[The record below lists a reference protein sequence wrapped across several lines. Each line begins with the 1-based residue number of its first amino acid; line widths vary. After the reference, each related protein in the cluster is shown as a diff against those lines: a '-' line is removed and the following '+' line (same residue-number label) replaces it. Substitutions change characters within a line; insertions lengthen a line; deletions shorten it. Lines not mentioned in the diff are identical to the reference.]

1 MSVNTAHNRNLQTGD
16 TQFNFLS
23 TGDISNFSHKNIMTN
38 QLFGNA
44 IDGSFN
50 NIFLRVFNNDQIDFY
65 PLLGVKS
72 ASTFSTSSNKAK
84 WVGTVHGIHYEV
96 IFHLANE
103 QTWFWEINL
112 NGKQLE
118 VDIIYGQD
126 IGLAHQDAIRSNE
139 AYTSQY
145 LDHAVFE
152 NDSSGFTVCTRQNQQ
167 QGQDYPYL
175 QQGSLG
181 KNVGYSTDG
190 FQFFGLSYKETNI
203 PEALTAA
210 SLANENY
217 QYEFAYTA
225 LQSEKIQL
233 TGKASFVF
241 YGAVASNHPDAV
253 KSPLFTQEIQQAWDA
268 LDNEQPPF
276 ETIYSLHD
284 VAFSGNGTLSSS
296 AMTSAELDALYPEKL
311 LEEWDGDSLLSF
323 FTPTYE
329 HVVLKEKELK
339 LERSHGHILMSG
351 ENHQLDQPTITS
363 TSYMPGVFNAQLVLG
378 NTSMNKLLSNV
389 RNPLNIMKTS
399 GQRIYVKFDGS
410 FQLLTMPAV
419 YELGFNYARW
429 IYKLADDELTIT
441 SFTVVDKKAVTLLV
455 SSSNNKSYDFM
466 VTNQMTMNNHEF
478 DVPFHLEVENEHSFI
493 VTADSNSDSAH
504 VHPELAYRFT
514 LNRADMRVSKLKEA
528 SLVSLEIN
536 NSSDWTLTMEGSLVG
551 EFEQVEEL
559 DFDIEKSRYQKYY
572 NGVMNGFA
580 LSFPENQESVEK
592 VNAIAWWYTHNML
605 VHYSVP
611 HGLEQYGGA
620 AWGTRDVCQG
630 PTEYFL
636 ATHQYG
642 SVKDIIKTLYSH
654 QYEDSGEWPQ
664 WFMFDEY
671 QKIQQDHSH
680 GDVIVW
686 PLKVVADYLAATNDF
701 EILEM
706 SLPYTKREDFSFTQ
720 STATLMDHIRKQINS
735 IKDNFLHD
743 THLSSYGD
751 GDWDDT
757 LQPANPKLKQYM
769 VSSWTVALTFQTIRN
784 LATSLQN
791 VNPHESHELMSLADG
806 IEKDFKIYMLNTG
819 VIPGFLYFE
828 NPEHPENLVHP
839 SDHKTGINYRL
850 LPMTR
855 GMISELLTPE
865 EALSHEALIK
875 EHFYCPDGVRLMNRP
890 ANYEGGVSKHFKRAE
905 QASNFG
911 REIGL
916 QYVHAHIRFV
926 EAMAKLGRKD
936 EVWKGLE
943 TINPIGI
950 TKVVSNAEM
959 RQSNAYFSSSDGKFN
974 TRYEAQER
982 FDELRTG
989 KVAVKG
995 GWRIYSSGP
1004 GIYMNQLISNG
1015 LGIRQQA
1022 DHLEIDPVLPS
1033 SLDGLECSFVVYGH
1047 PVTIRYHL
1055 TNQSNA
1061 LTVNGKEIAFEV
1073 LQNRYRQGGMKISKE
1088 TLESTLTNGQNLIE
1102 IWV

>member
-1 MSVNTAHNRNLQTGD
+1 MIVNSTKTCHLQTGD
-16 TQFNFLS
+16 TQFYFLPSGDVLNF
-23 TGDISNFSHKNIMTN
+23 THKNTMIN
-38 QLFGNA
+38 QLCGNA
-44 IDGSFN
+44 IDGSIN
-50 NIFLRVFNNDQIDFY
+50 NIFLRIFNNDKIDFY

-72 ASTFSTSSNKAK
+72 TSTFSTSANKAK
-84 WVGTVHGIHYEV
+84 WSGTVHGIDYEV

-103 QTWFWEINL
+103 QMWFWEVNL
-112 NGKQLE
+112 DGEQLN
-118 VDIIYGQD
+118 VDLVYGQD
-126 IGLAHQDAIRSNE
+126 VGLAHLNAIRSNE
-139 AYTSQY
+139 AYNAQY

-152 NDSSGFTVCTRQNQQ
+152 DDSTGYTVCTRQNQQ
-167 QGQDYPYL
+167 QGDDFPYL

-190 FQFFGLSYKETNI
+190 FQFFGLSYKETDI
-203 PEALTAA
+203 LEALKKS
-210 SLANENY
+210 SLANETY
-217 QYEFAYTA
+217 QYEFAYTG
-225 LQSEKIQL
+225 LQSEKMQL
-233 TGKASFVF
+233 TEKTSFVF
-241 YGAVASNHPDAV
+241 YEAVASNHPDSV
-253 KSPLFTQEIQQAWDA
+253 KNPLFTHEIQQAWES
-268 LDNEQPPF
+268 LDKEEIQF
-276 ETIYSLHD
+276 ETIDSLPD
-284 VAFSGNGTLSSS
+284 ISFAGARTISSS
-296 AMTSAELDALYPEKL
+296 VMTSAELDARYPEKL

-329 HVVLKEKELK
+329 HVVLKEKELL

-351 ENHQLDQPTITS
+351 ENHQLGEPVITS

-410 FQLLTMPAV
+410 YQLLTMPAV

-429 IYKLADDELTIT
+429 IYKLADDDLTIT
-441 SFTVVDKKAVTLLV
+441 SFTVVDKKSVSLHV
-455 SSSNNKSYDFM
+455 SSAKNISYDFM
-466 VTNQMTMNNHEF
+466 VTNQITMNNNEY
-478 DVPFHLEVENEHSFI
+478 DVPFHINDESNNSFI

-504 VHPELAYRFT
+504 VHPDLAYRFT
-514 LNRADMRVSKLKEA
+514 LHGADMTVSKHKEA

-551 EFEQVEEL
+551 EFEQVEPL
-559 DFDIEKSRYQKYY
+559 DFDFEKSRYQTYY
-572 NGVMNGFA
+572 SGVMNGFA
-580 LSFPENQESVEK
+580 LSLDGNQESVEK

-636 ATHQYG
+636 ATHQYD

-654 QYEDSGEWPQ
+654 QYEDTGEWPQ

-686 PLKVVADYLAATNDF
+686 PLKVVADYLTATNDF
-701 EILEM
+701 DILDM
-706 SLPYTKREDFSFTQ
+706 NIPYTDRSDFSFT
-720 STATLMDHIRKQINS
+720 APVTLMDHMRKQIKS

-784 LATSLQN
+784 LATSLQS
-791 VNPHESHELMSLADG
+791 VNPKESGELMNLAEG
-806 IEKDFKIYMLNTG
+806 IEKDFKTYMLNTG

-828 NPEHPENLVHP
+828 DPENPENMVHP
-839 SDHKTGINYRL
+839 SDQKTGINYRL

-865 EALSHEALIK
+865 EAASHEALIK

-890 ANYEGGVSKHFKRAE
+890 ANYDGGVSKHFKRAE

-926 EAMAKLGRKD
+926 EAMAKMGRKE

-950 TKVVSNAEM
+950 TKVVSNAQK
-959 RQSNAYFSSSDGKFN
+959 RQSNAYFSSSDGNFK

-982 FDELRTG
+982 FNELRTG
-989 KVAVKG
+989 QVSVKG

-1022 DHLEIDPVLPS
+1022 DYLEIDPVLPS
-1033 SLDGLECSFVVYGH
+1033 SLDGLECSFDVYGK

-1055 TNQSNA
+1055 TNQEGA
-1061 LTVNGKEIAFEV
+1061 LTVNGKEVVYES
-1073 LQNRYRQGGMKISKE
+1073 LLNRYRQGGVKIAKE
-1088 TLESTLTNGQNLIE
+1088 DLNEVLTDGQNLIE
-1102 IWV
+1102 IWG

>member
-1 MSVNTAHNRNLQTGD
+1 MTAYTNKTYQLQTGD
-16 TQFNFLS
+16 TQVNFLPSGDVS
-23 TGDISNFSHKNIMTN
+23 TISHKNMMVN
-38 QLFGNA
+38 QLIGNA
-44 IDGSFN
+44 IDGSIN
-50 NIFLRVFNNDQIDFY
+50 NIFLRIFSNDKIDFY

-72 ASTFSTSSNKAK
+72 TSTFSTSANKAK
-84 WVGTVHGIHYEV
+84 WAGTVPGIDYEV

-103 QTWFWEINL
+103 QMWFWEVNL
-112 NGKQLE
+112 DGEQLD
-118 VDIIYGQD
+118 VDLVYGQD
-126 IGLAHQDAIRSNE
+126 VGVAHINALRSNE
-139 AYTSQY
+139 AYNAQY

-152 NDSSGFTVCTRQNQQ
+152 DTTGFTVCTRQNQQ
-167 QGQDYPYL
+167 QGDYFPYL
-175 QQGSLG
+175 QQGSLE

-190 FQFFGLSYKETNI
+190 FQFFGLSYKETDI
-203 PEALTAA
+203 PEALTKA
-210 SLANENY
+210 SLANETY

-225 LQSEKIQL
+225 LQSEKISL
-233 TGKASFVF
+233 TGKTSFVF
-241 YGAVASNHPDAV
+241 YGAVASHHPNAV
-253 KSPLFTQEIQQAWDA
+253 KNPLFIQEIQHAWDGIEKEEVSFKT
-268 LDNEQPPF
+268 LDSP
-276 ETIYSLHD
+276 HD
-284 VAFSGNGTLSSS
+284 LAFSGAGTISSS

-311 LEEWDGDSLLSF
+311 LEEWDGESLLSF

-329 HVVLKEKELK
+329 HVVMKEKELQ

-351 ENHQLDQPTITS
+351 ENHQLGEPVITS

-399 GQRIYVKFDGS
+399 GQRIYVKLDGEY
-410 FQLLTMPAV
+410 QLLTMPAV

-441 SFTVVDKKAVTLLV
+441 SFTVVDKKAVTLHV
-455 SSSNNKSYDFM
+455 SSSHNKSYDFM
-466 VTNQMTMNNHEF
+466 VTNQITMNNNEYEA
-478 DVPFHLEVENEHSFI
+478 PFHLEVENDNSFI
-493 VTADSNSDSAH
+493 VAADSTSDSAH
-504 VHPELAYRFT
+504 VHPNLAYRFK
-514 LNRADMRVSKLKEA
+514 LHGADMTVSKLKEA

-536 NSSDWTLTMEGSLVG
+536 TTSNWTLTMEGSLVG
-551 EFEQVEEL
+551 EFDHFEEL
-559 DFDIEKSRYQKYY
+559 DFDLEKSRYQTYY
-572 NGVMNGFA
+572 KGVMNGFS
-580 LSFPENQESVEK
+580 LSLPANQESVEK
-592 VNAIAWWYTHNML
+592 VNAISWWYTHNML

-636 ATHQYG
+636 ATHQYE

-654 QYEDSGEWPQ
+654 QYEDTGEWPQ
-664 WFMFDEY
+664 WFMFDKY
-671 QKIQQDHSH
+671 QTIQQDHSH

-686 PLKVVADYLAATNDF
+686 PLKVVADYLTATNDV
-701 EILEM
+701 EILNM
-706 SLPYTKREDFSFTQ
+706 TIPYTNRSDFSFTAP
-720 STATLMDHIRKQINS
+720 ATLMDHVRKQIKS

-784 LATSLQN
+784 LATSLQT
-791 VNPHESHELMSLADG
+791 VNPQESDELMNLAEG
-806 IEKDFKIYMLNTG
+806 IEKDFKTYMLNTD

-828 NPEHPENLVHP
+828 DPENPENMVHP
-839 SDHKTGINYRL
+839 SDYKTGINYRL

-865 EALSHEALIK
+865 EAVSHEALIK

-926 EAMAKLGRKD
+926 EAMAKLGRTE

-950 TKVVSNAEM
+950 TKVVSNAQK
-959 RQSNAYFSSSDGKFN
+959 RQSNAYFSSSDGNFK
-974 TRYEAQER
+974 TRYEAQDR
-982 FDELRTG
+982 FNELRTG
-989 KVAVKG
+989 QVSVKG

-1022 DHLEIDPVLPS
+1022 DHLEIDPILPS
-1033 SLDGLECSFVVYGH
+1033 SLDGLECSFVVYGK

-1055 TNQSNA
+1055 SNQEGT
-1061 LTVNGKEIAFEV
+1061 LTVNGNEVDFES
-1073 LQNRYRQGGMKISKE
+1073 LQNRYRQGGVKIGKKA
-1088 TLESTLTNGQNLIE
+1088 LEAELTDDENLIE
-1102 IWV
+1102 IWS

>member
-1 MSVNTAHNRNLQTGD
+1 MTLNTTETCHLQTGD
-16 TQFNFLS
+16 TQVYFLS
-23 TGDISNFSHKNIMTN
+23 SGDVSNFSHNNIMVN

-44 IDGSFN
+44 IDGSLN
-50 NIFLRVFNNDQIDFY
+50 NIFLRVFNNDKIDFY

-72 ASTFSTSSNKAK
+72 ASTFSTSPNKAK
-84 WVGTVHGIHYEV
+84 WAGAVHGVQYEV
-96 IFHLANE
+96 IFHMANE
-103 QTWFWEINL
+103 QMWFWEVNL
-112 NGKQLE
+112 NGNELE
-118 VDIIYGQD
+118 VDLVYGQD
-126 IGLAHQDAIRSNE
+126 IGLAHLNAIRSNE
-139 AYTSQY
+139 AYNAQY

-152 NDSSGFTVCTRQNQQ
+152 DDSTGFTVCTRQNQQ
-167 QGQDYPYL
+167 QGDDFPYL
-175 QQGSLG
+175 QQGSLE
-181 KNVGYSTDG
+181 KNVGYTTDG
-190 FQFFGLSYKETNI
+190 FQFFGLSYKETDI
-203 PEALTAA
+203 PEALTKS
-210 SLANENY
+210 SLANETY

-225 LQSEKIQL
+225 LQSKKMQL
-233 TGKASFVF
+233 TGSTSFVF
-241 YGAVASNHPDAV
+241 YGAVASHHPEAV
-253 KSPLFTQEIQQAWDA
+253 KNPLFKQEIQQAWDD
-268 LDNEQPPF
+268 LNKEQPSL
-276 ETIYSLHD
+276 EKIDSLHD
-284 VAFSGNGTLSSS
+284 IVFSGAGTFSSS
-296 AMTSAELDALYPEKL
+296 ALTSAELDSLYPQKV

-329 HVVLKEKELK
+329 HVVLKEKELQ

-351 ENHQLDQPTITS
+351 ENHQLGEPVITS

-399 GQRIYVKFDGS
+399 GQRIYVKLEDRY
-410 FQLLTMPAV
+410 QLLTMPAV

-441 SFTVVDKKAVTLLV
+441 NFTVVDKKVVTLHV
-455 SSSNNKSYDFM
+455 SSSQNKAYDFI
-466 VTNQMTMNNHEF
+466 VTNQITMNNNEY
-478 DVPFHLEVENEHSFI
+478 DVPFHLNVEEDHSFI

-504 VHPELAYRFT
+504 VHPDLAYRFT
-514 LNRADMRVSKLKEA
+514 LNGANMNVSKLKEA

-536 NSSDWTLTMEGSLVG
+536 HTSEWTLTMEGSLVG
-551 EFEQVEEL
+551 EFDHLSPL
-559 DFDIEKSRYQKYY
+559 DFDHEKTRYETYY
-572 NGVMNGFA
+572 KGVMNNFA
-580 LSFPENQESVEK
+580 LSLPDNQESIEK

-636 ATHQYG
+636 ATHQYD

-654 QYEDSGEWPQ
+654 QYEDTGEWPQ

-686 PLKVVADYLAATNDF
+686 PLKVVADYLSATNDVD
-701 EILEM
+701 ILDM
-706 SLPYTKREDFSFTQ
+706 KIPYTQRSDFSF
-720 STATLMDHIRKQINS
+720 SAPETLMDHVRKQIKS
-735 IKDNFLHD
+735 IKDNFLHN

-757 LQPANPKLKQYM
+757 LQPANPKLRQYM

-784 LATSLQN
+784 LATSLQTA
-791 VNPHESHELMSLADG
+791 NPQESAELMNLAQG
-806 IEKDFKIYMLNTG
+806 IEKDFKTYMLNTG

-828 NPEHPENLVHP
+828 DPENPENMVHP

-865 EALSHEALIK
+865 EAVSHEALIK

-890 ANYEGGVSKHFKRAE
+890 ANYDGGVSKHFKRAE

-926 EAMAKLGRKD
+926 EAMAKLGRTD

-950 TKVVSNAEM
+950 TKVVSNAEK
-959 RQSNAYFSSSDGKFN
+959 RQSNAYFSSSDGNFK

-982 FDELRTG
+982 FSELRTG
-989 KVAVKG
+989 QVSVKG

-1022 DHLEIDPVLPS
+1022 DHLEIDPVLPA
-1033 SLDGLECSFVVYGH
+1033 SLDGLECSFVVYGK

-1055 TNQSNA
+1055 SGQAGA
-1061 LTVNGKEIAFEV
+1061 LTVNGKEVAYES
-1073 LQNRYRQGGMKISKE
+1073 LQNRYRQGGVKIEKDA
-1088 TLESTLTNGQNLIE
+1088 LEEVLTNGQNLIE
-1102 IWV
+1102 IWG